1 MITEQIIAGD
11 KITIIRVNS
20 LAATTISEITV
31 DCVQD
36 GRIVFA
42 QKRKQYYLN
51 VDNGMLV
58 LKGHQLGITQASW
71 ERGRS
76 CYLMSGDCNI
86 GGLDRERMIALL
98 KTNINPEFNQWNKI
112 YWFDGT
118 SDKGDPIFVPRP
130 VSTHYL
136 DYQKEAEGNNAKS
149 AAEIELNSF
158 IYSCY
163 LCSKYQNL
171 TDMLKHHLK
180 ERAEHSQLKE
190 YLRLGKVVD
199 IIEMSDE
206 EFDALEYFD
215 CGDILRDKGGDYSDD
230 IADDHEEYNY
240 SEFEKETFYAHYT
253 LIRTSSGRAITVDA
267 QGYDYMRYTGLL
279 YHYKT
284 SMAEDCKKVYELL
297 QSEHLAAEKERIE
310 KEEEQAR
317 LIQEEKRRIEKEF
330 SYLTVTTDRY
340 DKKTAA
346 NNLRKVLKQRFPNT
360 KFSVVNEHSD
370 TYNISWTDGPNTEKV
385 DAVANLFEGKG
396 FDGMEDLEYQK
407 NSLFMNRYGHL
418 GYVFTNRTIS
428 DIHKQEELEA
438 INNELGKTYAIDDYV
453 TERLEYMS
461 TLIHRQTYKK
471 DYSPEPTS
479 KPTKSNNELA
489 SISVQGIELV
499 DYSEKAFAIIGDTKP
514 IKDKLKEL
522 GGCFNGRLNCGA
534 GWIFSK
540 SKLDSVKQTLSIV

>member
-1 MITEQIIAGD
+1 MMIEQIIAGD
-11 KITIIRVNS
+11 KLTVIKVNS

-36 GRIVFA
+36 GRVVFA
-42 QKRKQYYLN
+42 QKKKRYYLN
-51 VDNGMLV
+51 VDNGTLV
-58 LKGHQLGITQASW
+58 LKGHRLGITQASW

-86 GGLDRERMIALL
+86 GGLDRETMIALL
-98 KTNINPEFNQWNKI
+98 KTNINEQFNQWNRI
-112 YWFDGT
+112 YWFDGIN
-118 SDKGDPIFVPRP
+118 DKGDPIFVPRP

-136 DYQKEAEGNNAKS
+136 DYRKEAEENNAKS

-163 LCSKYQNL
+163 FCSKYQDL
-171 TDMLKHHLK
+171 TDMLKDHLR
-180 ERAEHSQLKE
+180 ERDEHSQVKE

-206 EFDALEYFD
+206 AFDALEYFD

-230 IADDHEEYNY
+230 IADDREEFNY

-253 LIRTSSGRAITVDA
+253 LVRTPSGRAITVDA

-279 YHYKT
+279 SHYKT
-284 SMAEDCKKVYELL
+284 SMADDCKRVCELL
-297 QSEHLAAEKERIE
+297 HLEHLATEKERAE

-317 LIQEEKRRIEKEF
+317 LIQEEKIRIEKEF
-330 SYLTVTTDRY
+330 SYLTVTADYY

-346 NNLRKVLKQRFPNT
+346 NNLRKVLKKRFPHT

-370 TYNISWTDGPNTEKV
+370 TYHISWTDGPNTEKV
-385 DAVANLFEGKG
+385 DDVANLFEGKG
-396 FDGMEDLEYQK
+396 FDGMEDYEYQK
-407 NSLFMNRYGHL
+407 HSLFMDRYGHL
-418 GYVFTNRTIS
+418 GYVFTNRSIS
-428 DIHKQEELEA
+428 DIHRQEELNA
-438 INNELGKTYAIDDYV
+438 INKELGKTYTMEEYV
-453 TERLEYMS
+453 NERLEYMS
-461 TLIHRQTYKK
+461 TLVHRRTYKK
-471 DYSPEPTS
+471 DYSPVQEPQ
-479 KPTKSNNELA
+479 PESNCEESS
-489 SISVQGIELV
+489 SISAQGIEIV

-514 IKDKLKEL
+514 IKGKLKEL
-522 GGCFNGRLNCGA
+522 GGCFNGRLSCGP

-540 SKLDSVKQTLSIV
+540 SKLDTVKQTLSIT